1 MTSFITSNYKK
12 VMIKSLYL
20 MTLFLFSYLNNFSQ
34 VFSLLGGLGI
44 RQTTED
50 GVYNTTTGIELSGG
64 IRFTPIGWAYIQG
77 GWGISKLG
85 INDPKANKANLQTWD
100 CQVGFM
106 PFSEFPIHFYAG
118 TLLHRYCIT
127 TNEVKVGGRVF
138 FPSLKDKIKYD
149 GVNIGVGYNLN
160 KWFEL
165 RLTYEKEP
173 FYLFKVSYTSNFLR
187 LDLVGVI
194 PFYKWGK
201 AKTPVESTK

>member
-1 MTSFITSNYKK
+1 MKNLCFLLIMLSFKNINGW
-12 VMIKSLYL
+12 
-20 MTLFLFSYLNNFSQ
+20 SQ
-34 VFSLLGGLGI
+34 NFSLLGRVGI

-50 GVYNTTTGIELSGG
+50 GVYNTTTGIEIGGG
-64 IRFTPIGWAYIQG
+64 IRFAPIRWAYIQG
-77 GWGISKLG
+77 GWGIGKLG
-85 INDPKANKANLQTWD
+85 TNDPNANKANLQTWD
-100 CQVGFM
+100 CQMGFM

-127 TNEVKVGGRVF
+127 TNEVKVNGHVF

-149 GVNIGVGYNLN
+149 GVNIGVGYSFK
-160 KWFEL
+160 KWFEV

-187 LDLVGVI
+187 LDLVGVL

-201 AKTPVESTK
+201 AKTPVESTQ